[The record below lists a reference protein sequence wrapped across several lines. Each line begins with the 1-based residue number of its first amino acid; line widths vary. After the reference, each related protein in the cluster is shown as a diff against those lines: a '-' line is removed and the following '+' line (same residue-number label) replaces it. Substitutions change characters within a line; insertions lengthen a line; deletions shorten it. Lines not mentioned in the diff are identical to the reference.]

1 MLFRSEMT
9 PEVPENSNLITT
21 GKPLETPIGGEAPDE
36 AELLAN
42 EKKHEADLE
51 RLAAFLDADDKLKH
65 YEEENKRLSHL
76 VVMKDL
82 RIKELMNEKSAA
94 IKMVKDLQK
103 QLDKLKAKK

>member
-1 MLFRSEMT
+1 
-9 PEVPENSNLITT
+9 VV
-21 GKPLETPIGGEAPDE
+21 GGEAPDE